1 MVKILD
7 SYDNL
12 VRCHSISGE
21 SVFFFS
27 LFFQFASALVTVG
40 EDRNGVVNILVCQM
54 FHVWTTSEVTE
65 HIAKFLP
72 LIVDLCMFGSLLKKG
87 DRYIYLSSIYSKML

>member
-1 MVKILD
+1 MD
-7 SYDNL
+7 SYDNW
-12 VRCHSISGE
+12 VRCLSISGE
-21 SVFFFS
+21 SGF
-27 LFFQFASALVTVG
+27 FFQFASALVTVG

-87 DRYIYLSSIYSKML
+87 DRYIYLSPIYSKML